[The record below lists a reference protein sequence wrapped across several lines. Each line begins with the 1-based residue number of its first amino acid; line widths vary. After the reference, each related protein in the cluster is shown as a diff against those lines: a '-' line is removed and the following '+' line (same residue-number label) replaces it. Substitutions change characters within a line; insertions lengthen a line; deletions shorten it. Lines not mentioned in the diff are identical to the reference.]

1 METMQLWGV
10 LTRFPLEGNTLL
22 YGGVAAGVGVA
33 LVFMIILFT
42 RKKKDQSPEAGLEVD
57 LGKLPPVPT
66 GERHYALKLKNHAV
80 RVRLVVVAPVGKRAL
95 GKIDALLE
103 EVQAGLGEV
112 LHDDRPVI
120 KQWPPQLSAT
130 GFAPTFFRLMKR
142 PDGNAHPSSW
152 VLLAGPARAGAIP
165 ILLGMVLQTE
175 GMPSNLGLVTMTEN
189 QWDEMLSI
197 ENP

>member
-1 METMQLWGV
+1 MAMWNLCAV
-10 LTRFPLEGNTLL
+10 LPGWALEGNTLL

-33 LVFMIILFT
+33 LLFMIVIFS
-42 RKKKDQSPEAGLEVD
+42 RKKKDLSPEAGLEVD
-57 LGKLPPVPT
+57 LSKLPPVPT
-66 GERHYALKLKNHAV
+66 GERHYALKLKNHPV
-80 RVRLVVVAPVGKRAL
+80 RLRLVVVAPMGKRAL

-130 GFAPTFFRLMKR
+130 GFAPTFFRLMIR
-142 PDGNAHPSSW
+142 PDGNAKPSRW

-175 GMPSNLGLVTMTEN
+175 GTASNLGLVTMNEN